1 MKMIRHGFDREGADI
16 GGEVS
21 VQRAKPLAL
30 REPAIGP
37 EAGDLSEGMNPGI
50 GPARS
55 DEREP
60 GLGDCC
66 EGIFDR
72 CLDGR
77 HVQLALPPSVL
88 CAIVLE
94 DEFKCGHTLEGKEG
108 TLAQREG
115 ACHLGGLVW
124 R

>member
-1 MKMIRHGFDREGADI
+1 MKMIRHGFDRKGADI

-30 REPAIGP
+30 REPAVGP
-37 EAGDLSEGMNPGI
+37 EAGDLPEGMNPGI
-50 GPARS
+50 GPACA
-55 DEREP
+55 DDREP

-66 EGIFDR
+66 EGLLHR
-72 CLDGR
+72 RLDSR
-77 HVQLALPPSVL
+77 RVQLALPPGVLGSV
-88 CAIVLE
+88 VLE
-94 DEFKCGHTLEGKEG
+94 DEFKGGHKVEGKER
-108 TLAQREG
+108 TLAQPAG

>member
-1 MKMIRHGFDREGADI
+1 MKMIRHGFDRDGADI

-30 REPAIGP
+30 GEPAIGP

-77 HVQLALPPSVL
+77 PVATVAPRTPPGGPMAADLAVEPLNAL
-88 CAIVLE
+88 GLIWG
-94 DEFKCGHTLEGKEG
+94 DWCGG
-108 TLAQREG
+108 RS
-115 ACHLGGLVW
+115 
-124 R
+124 

>member
-77 HVQLALPPSVL
+77 HVQLALPPGVPGSV
-88 CAIVLE
+88 VLK
-94 DEFKCGHTLEGKEG
+94 DEFEGGHGEAVMISFL
-108 TLAQREG
+108 
-115 ACHLGGLVW
+115 LGNK
-124 R
+124 